1 MKKVFNTKPAMTS
14 IDPMKVYYNIGAL
27 MDIPTGQYVRG
38 ERGENILNGGV
49 GALTAVVG
57 KPNMFKSTIAHYM
70 TLSASA
76 KISSSG
82 YAPFINT
89 YDTESNMLPERLLF
103 FSKTFKEFKDI
114 DILNEGIWQITD
126 VDKHLG
132 DEWYKLL
139 KDYLKDDKLKNAKQ
153 YTFKTPFIDKNNTP
167 ISVLFPTFGQVDS
180 LSKFLTADVEA
191 MQNKNQLGE
200 SGGNTIY
207 MRQGLAK
214 ARMLMELPGLCN
226 ATAHYLIVTA
236 HVGKNTTMMQAGG
249 AQIPVKQL
257 QHMKSDE
264 AIKGA
269 PSDFF
274 FLTNTLWQA
283 ISASNYYNQGT
294 KGPEYPRLQSDPE
307 EGSADLNKVSLKL
320 LRNKSGPSGHTV
332 ELMVSQRD
340 GVLPSLSEFHFI
352 KENDRFGLE
361 GNNTTYSLT
370 LFPGVKIMRTTVR
383 ELLDSNEKLRRAVK
397 ITADLLQIQMVYRTL
412 PLKVPPLA
420 DLYKKLDEQY
430 GWDTILNTRDYWTF
444 NQYDHEIPFLS
455 SLDILE
461 MYYDKYVPWWAKKPE
476 MKGSAK

>member
-1 MKKVFNTKPAMTS
+1 MKKVFNTKPAMTP

-27 MDIPTGQYVRG
+27 MDIPTGGYVKG
-38 ERGENILNGGV
+38 ERGENILNGGL

-57 KPNMFKSTIAHYM
+57 KPNTFKSTIAHFM
-70 TLSASA
+70 TLSAAA
-76 KISSSG
+76 KITSSG

-89 YDTESNMLPERLLF
+89 YDTEMNMISSRLLF

-114 DILNEGIWQITD
+114 DIIDEGIWQITD
-126 VDKHLG
+126 AMKHLG
-132 DEWYKLL
+132 NDWYKLL
-139 KDYLKDDKLKNAKQ
+139 KDYLKGDKLKNFKQ
-153 YTFKTPFIDKNNTP
+153 YTFKTPFVDKNNVP

-180 LSKFLTADVEA
+180 LSKFVTSDVEE

-214 ARMLMELPGLCN
+214 ARMLMELPGVCN
-226 ATAHYLIVTA
+226 AAAHYTIVTA

-257 QHMKSDE
+257 QHMKNDE

-274 FLTNTLWQA
+274 FLTNNLWQA
-283 ISASNYYNQGT
+283 TSSTNYSNQGT
-294 KGPEYPRLQSDPE
+294 KGPEYPRTQADQE
-307 EGSADLNKVSLKL
+307 DGSADLNKVSIKL
-320 LRNKSGPSGHTV
+320 LRNKSGPSGHSV
-332 ELMVSQRD
+332 DLMVSQRD
-340 GVLPSLSEFHFI
+340 GVLPSLTEFHFL
-352 KENDRFGLE
+352 KESEGRFGLE
-361 GNNTTYSLT
+361 GNNTTYNLI
-370 LFPGVKIMRTTVR
+370 LFPEVKIMRTTVR
-383 ELLDSNEKLRRAVK
+383 ELLDGNEKLRRAVK

-412 PLKVPPLA
+412 PLKVPPLH

-444 NQYDHEIPFLS
+444 NQYEHEVPFLS
-455 SLDILE
+455 TLDILE
-461 MYYDKYVPWWAKKPE
+461 MYYDKYVPYFLRGKK
-476 MKGSAK
+476 